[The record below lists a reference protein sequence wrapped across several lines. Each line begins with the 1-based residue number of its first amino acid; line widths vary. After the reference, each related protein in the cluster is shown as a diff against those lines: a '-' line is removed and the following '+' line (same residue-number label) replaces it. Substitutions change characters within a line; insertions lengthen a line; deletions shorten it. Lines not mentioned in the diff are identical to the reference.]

1 MYSIQIA
8 QKRPQN
14 FVQNYNRKRLDK
26 LGQTCYNIIKIREL
40 INRQNRV
47 KEFKVMKI
55 KLMKIKEATR
65 ENISE
70 IRILDIQSATIYE
83 SAMEFFQCNKNAK
96 DCFAMLAKQ
105 DYTVDEILN
114 YTPEVQRK
122 IKYRLM
128 IDSLDLM
135 MADGFIICYTGLE
148 VLD

>member
-1 MYSIQIA
+1 
-8 QKRPQN
+8 
-14 FVQNYNRKRLDK
+14 
-26 LGQTCYNIIKIREL
+26 
-40 INRQNRV
+40 
-47 KEFKVMKI
+47 MKI

-96 DCFAMLAKQ
+96 DCFAMLANQ
-105 DYTVDEILN
+105 DYTAAEILS
-114 YTPEVQRK
+114 YSKEIQEKSR
-122 IKYRLM
+122 YRLM

>member
-1 MYSIQIA
+1 M
-8 QKRPQN
+8 QN
-14 FVQNYNRKRLDK
+14 HNRKTLDK
-26 LGQTCYNIIKIREL
+26 LLKLCYNIIKIRGADKPHKQ
-40 INRQNRV
+40 R
-47 KEFKVMKI
+47 KGSKVMKT

-70 IRILDIQSATIYE
+70 ISILDIQSATIYE
-83 SAMEFFQCNKNAK
+83 SATVFFKENKNAQ
-96 DCFAMLAKQ
+96 DCFAMLANQ
-105 DYTVDEILN
+105 DYTADEILG

>member
-1 MYSIQIA
+1 M
-8 QKRPQN
+8 
-14 FVQNYNRKRLDK
+14 
-26 LGQTCYNIIKIREL
+26 CYNIIKIREL

-83 SAMEFFQCNKNAK
+83 SAIVFFKENKKAQ

-114 YTPEVQRK
+114 YTPEVQCK

-135 MADGFIICYTGLE
+135 MTDGFIICYSGLE
-148 VLD
+148 VLN

>member
-1 MYSIQIA
+1 M
-8 QKRPQN
+8 KT
-14 FVQNYNRKRLDK
+14 K
-26 LGQTCYNIIKIREL
+26 LTT
-40 INRQNRV
+40 V
-47 KEFKVMKI
+47 KEI
-55 KLMKIKEATR
+55 TR
-65 ENISE
+65 ANISE
-70 IRILDIQSATIYE
+70 ISIFDIESATIYD
-83 SAMEFFQCNKNAK
+83 SAIVFFTENKNAK
-96 DCFAMLAKQ
+96 DCFAMLANQ

>member
-1 MYSIQIA
+1 MW
-8 QKRPQN
+8 
-14 FVQNYNRKRLDK
+14 
-26 LGQTCYNIIKIREL
+26 YNIIKIRGADKPL
-40 INRQNRV
+40 KQR
-47 KEFKVMKI
+47 KGFKVMKT

-83 SAMEFFQCNKNAK
+83 SAIVFFQENKNAK
-96 DCFAMLAKQ
+96 DCFAMLANQ
-105 DYTVDEILN
+105 DYTANEILG

-135 MADGFIICYTGLE
+135 IADGFIICYTGLE

>member
-1 MYSIQIA
+1 M
-8 QKRPQN
+8 
-14 FVQNYNRKRLDK
+14 
-26 LGQTCYNIIKIREL
+26 CYNIIKIRGADKPTE
-40 INRQNRV
+40 QS
-47 KEFKVMKI
+47 KGFKVMKI
-55 KLMKIKEATR
+55 KLLKIKETTR

-83 SAMEFFQCNKNAK
+83 SAIVFFEENKNAQ
-96 DCFAMLAKQ
+96 DCFKMLANQ
-105 DYTVDEILN
+105 DYTADEILN

-122 IKYRLM
+122 IRYQLM

>member
-1 MYSIQIA
+1 M
-8 QKRPQN
+8 QN
-14 FVQNYNRKRLDK
+14 HNRKTLDK
-26 LGQTCYNIIKIREL
+26 LLKLCYNIIKIRGADKPYKQRKG
-40 INRQNRV
+40 I
-47 KEFKVMKI
+47 KVMKT

-70 IRILDIQSATIYE
+70 ISILDIQSATIYE
-83 SAMEFFQCNKNAK
+83 SAIVFFQENKNAQ

-114 YTPEVQRK
+114 YTPEVQCK

-148 VLD
+148 VLN

>member
-1 MYSIQIA
+1 M
-8 QKRPQN
+8 QN
-14 FVQNYNRKRLDK
+14 HNKKSLDK
-26 LGQTCYNIIKIREL
+26 LLKLCYNIIKIRGADKPHKQRKG
-40 INRQNRV
+40 I
-47 KEFKVMKI
+47 KVMKT

-70 IRILDIQSATIYE
+70 ISILDIQSATIYE
-83 SAMEFFQCNKNAK
+83 SAIVFFQENKNAQ
-96 DCFAMLAKQ
+96 DCFKMLANQ
-105 DYTVDEILN
+105 DYTADEILN

>member
-1 MYSIQIA
+1 M
-8 QKRPQN
+8 QN
-14 FVQNYNRKRLDK
+14 HNKKMLDK
-26 LGQTCYNIIKIREL
+26 LFKLCYNIIKIRGADKPNKQRKG
-40 INRQNRV
+40 I
-47 KEFKVMKI
+47 KVMKT

-70 IRILDIQSATIYE
+70 ISILDIQSATIYE
-83 SAMEFFQCNKNAK
+83 SAIVFFEENKDAQ
-96 DCFAMLAKQ
+96 DCFAMLANQ
-105 DYTVDEILN
+105 DYTANEILG

-122 IKYRLM
+122 IRYQLM